1 MPVDRVAVIVV
12 REVEER
18 IVLMNISSE
27 PRVQGKE
34 FGREKAYLD
43 VDVAVDEHLEV
54 PVVEVAD
61 EGLVETANEDSYALY
76 T

>member
-1 MPVDRVAVIVV
+1 
-12 REVEER
+12 
-18 IVLMNISSE
+18 MNISSE